1 MSIEALEIVE
11 PGLLTTVQDRGRYGY
26 QRFGVPASGAM
37 DVFALRAA
45 NLIVGNDEDAAGLEI
60 TVLGPR
66 IRFLSDIWIAVT
78 GADLSPTLDDHL
90 LKQRRAVKISAN
102 SVLSF
107 KGAQDGMRAYL
118 AVAGGIDVPVVM
130 GSRST
135 YAKGAIGGFEG
146 RPLKAG
152 DVLRTL
158 SLEPGAVFAERR
170 LPGNLKLPPY
180 GQEHEIRVVLGPQEQ
195 AFTPD
200 GVATFLGSS
209 YKVSMQSDRMGYRL
223 EGPSVQHRSTS
234 NIVSDGVALGS
245 VQVPGDGSPIVLLAD
260 RGTTG
265 GYPKIATVIST
276 DIGRLAQAMPG
287 DTLTFKA
294 VTVEEAHAFL
304 RDQEEVLAAIGK
316 DGDGMADGGRLG
328 ILVEGQAFE
337 VVDEGGGAIA
347 IPEAADTPGSGQSRR
362 VRATVDGETY
372 EFEVEVQQLD

>member
-26 QRFGVPASGAM
+26 QRVGVPASGAM

-135 YAKGAIGGFEG
+135 YANGAIGGFEG

-195 AFTPD
+195 AFTSD